1 MSVQPL
7 DRPRLVPD
15 RTTNTDENSLIFEKA
30 QELVAVVI
38 LTLAL
43 TVTAMALWIGVGG
56 IVAIS
61 TAGIMIGIAF
71 TVVEPYVASHWRR
84 WHL

>member
-7 DRPRLVPD
+7 DRPRLAPD
-15 RTTNTDENSLIFEKA
+15 RKINTDENSLIFEKA

-43 TVTAMALWIGVGG
+43 TVAAMALWIGVGSLF
-56 IVAIS
+56 AILA
-61 TAGIMIGIAF
+61 AGVLLGIAL
-71 TVVEPYVASHWRR
+71 TVAEPYVASHWRR